1 MSGSRAP
8 IATRATGAS
17 GGPAPLAA
25 RSEVAPGYEV
35 VSHLSRGRALDVYD
49 VWSEE
54 RQCLCV
60 AKLVRP
66 DRDAEEGPRARLVA
80 EGRLLCRL
88 THPHIVRAYE
98 LIEVPGPILI
108 LETVE
113 GETVERLARGRR
125 RPALRDVT
133 ILGLHLCSAV
143 HYLHRSGYLH
153 LDLKPSNVISDAGVA
168 KMIDLSLSHPPGR
181 VPRGIGTRQYLS
193 PEQARGG
200 KVGPPADVW
209 GIGAVLFEATT
220 AQRPFRGLDDGRFEQ
235 LSRRAA
241 PVSDHRRV
249 PRAFGSLVAACLEP
263 DAAERPDV
271 MELARELDRF
281 A

>member
-1 MSGSRAP
+1 MSGS
-8 IATRATGAS
+8 
-17 GGPAPLAA
+17 PAPPAAAAGPRARAASLAPGA
-25 RSEVAPGYEV
+25 EAAPGYEV
-35 VSHLSRGRALDVYD
+35 VSHLARGRALDVYD

-66 DRDAEEGPRARLVA
+66 DRTGEDGPRTRLVA

-88 THPHIVRAYE
+88 SHPHIVRGYE
-98 LIEVPGPILI
+98 LIAGPGPVLI
-108 LETVE
+108 LETIE
-113 GETVERLARGRR
+113 GETVERLARARR
-125 RPALRDVT
+125 RPALRDVA

-143 HYLHRSGYLH
+143 HYLHGSGYLH

-168 KMIDLSLSHPPGR
+168 KMIDLSLSRRPGR
-181 VPRGIGTRQYLS
+181 VPSGIGTRQYLP

-209 GIGAVLFEATT
+209 GIGAVLFEAAT
-220 AQRPFRGLDDGRFEQ
+220 AQRPFGALDDGRFEQ

-241 PVSDHRRV
+241 PISAHRRV
-249 PRAFGSLVAACLEP
+249 PAAFDSLVGACLEP
-263 DAAERPDV
+263 EANGRPTV
-271 MELARELDRF
+271 MELAHELDRL